1 MWFGSSSPEVIM
13 FGGALGG
20 VLYAAIDALAPSITR
35 QIVGPRDY
43 TIIYSRVAIVVN
55 LAGAAAA
62 TVFAAVAEA
71 SWEAEWAMSLLL
83 VAVAFVSCVAAVR
96 FGKNLEQTIG

>member
-1 MWFGSSSPEVIM
+1 M
-13 FGGALGG
+13 
-20 VLYAAIDALAPSITR
+20 
-35 QIVGPRDY
+35 
-43 TIIYSRVAIVVN
+43 AIVVN

-96 FGKNLEQTIG
+96 LGRNLEQTIE

>member
-1 MWFGSSSPEVIM
+1 ML
-13 FGGALGG
+13 GGALGG
-20 VLYAAIDALAPSITR
+20 VLYAAFDALAPSITR

-43 TIIYSRVAIVVN
+43 TIIYSRVAVVVN
-55 LAGAAAA
+55 LAGA
-62 TVFAAVAEA
+62 AEA

-96 FGKNLEQTIG
+96 LGKNLEQTIG